1 MRIRTLAAAGAVAA
15 LVALPAVSPGC
26 RPSGPPMRLDVYLK
40 RPVMTV
46 PAERVRELRKRIERD
61 EEIRGTKQLT
71 PLPGVGLIF
80 LAWSSD
86 PHG

>member
-1 MRIRTLAAAGAVAA
+1 MRTRTLAAAGAVAA
-15 LVALPAVSPGC
+15 LVALPAALPGC
-26 RPSGPPMRLDVYLK
+26 RPSGPPMRLDVHLD
-40 RPVMTV
+40 RPAVTV

-61 EEIRGTKQLT
+61 GRIRGTKQLT
-71 PLPGVGLIF
+71 PLPKVGLIS